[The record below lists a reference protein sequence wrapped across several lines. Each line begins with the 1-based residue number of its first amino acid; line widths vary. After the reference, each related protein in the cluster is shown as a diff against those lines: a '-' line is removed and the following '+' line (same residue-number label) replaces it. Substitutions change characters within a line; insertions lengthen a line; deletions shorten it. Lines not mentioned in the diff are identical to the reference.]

1 MEEEIISKEVFGRET
16 KICRQMNR
24 EKGCCAWGKCDFCGV
39 IPLLFKLHKGELLE
53 GKIEIEAAKNQVFGR

>member
-1 MEEEIISKEVFGRET
+1 MEEEIISKEVFDRES

-24 EKGCCAWGKCDFCGV
+24 EKGGCAWGECDACGV

-53 GKIEIEAAKNQVFGR
+53 GKAEIEAAKNQVFN